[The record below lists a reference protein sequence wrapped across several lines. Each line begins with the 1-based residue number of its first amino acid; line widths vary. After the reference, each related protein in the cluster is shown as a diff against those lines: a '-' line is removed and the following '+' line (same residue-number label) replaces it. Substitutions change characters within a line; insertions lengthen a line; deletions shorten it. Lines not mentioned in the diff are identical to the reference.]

1 VREAVTRSEYREGDL
16 ALAFINFNDEFPA
29 SSRGRMHMNHFERFI
44 LWGMRMI
51 VALVTVIL
59 GLAGAHASL
68 ISHKSG
74 WEHLS
79 LLDDKPAAPEIY

>member
-1 VREAVTRSEYREGDL
+1 
-16 ALAFINFNDEFPA
+16 
-29 SSRGRMHMNHFERFI
+29 MNHFERFI

-51 VALVTVIL
+51 VALVTVTL

-74 WEHLS
+74 WERLS